1 MESCGRAVV
10 ASRVISPPTKG
21 GGGTPDH
28 PKHPLKIFFRR
39 AARFFSDLFFKV
51 SSAVFVDYGVVLLPA
66 ISSFER
72 NMSGFQELQN
82 ATVNTPRNMSRF
94 GLKMAQ
100 KW

>member
-21 GGGTPDH
+21 GGGGGPQTP
-28 PKHPLKIFFRR
+28 PKIFFRC
-39 AARFFSDLFFKV
+39 AASFFALFFAV
-51 SSAVFVDYGVVLLPA
+51 SSTVFVDSGVVLLPA

-94 GLKMAQ
+94 GLKKAQ